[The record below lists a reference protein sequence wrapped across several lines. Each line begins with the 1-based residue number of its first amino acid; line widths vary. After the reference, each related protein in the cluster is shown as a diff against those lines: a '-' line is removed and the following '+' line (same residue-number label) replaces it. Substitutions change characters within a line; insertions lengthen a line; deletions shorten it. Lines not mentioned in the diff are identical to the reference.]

1 MALRFHWMLPKGG
14 EVKLDGRQSPL
25 EAARYRI
32 QSMST
37 ASPAPK
43 PDLAGW
49 THFAR
54 HAEGAGIEQVLISFS
69 RYEPDP
75 FLVACALGQAVEK
88 LKFIIAYRSGLMQP
102 TTFVQQMNTAAA
114 LVQGR
119 VAFNIVAGSSSEEQ
133 HGYGD
138 FLSHDER
145 YARAEEFL
153 AVCNAFWRGDEEV
166 NFDGKHY
173 RVEHGKIATPFV
185 ANGRSSRASSDL
197 AAVRP
202 AMNGGSLEAPF
213 MTAGSLGAPFM
224 NEGSLG
230 TPLVATERSGPEI
243 YVSGHSPR
251 SEELAYSQGTCWLRV
266 AEAPEKLAPIVAR
279 ARERGIGV
287 CLRLCLVCRPTRDEA
302 IAVAESLLPADLAES
317 TTTLKD
323 DSHMYREGKT
333 VKSDGHWLTD
343 SLWTGLVPH
352 YGPVW
357 TTLLGTPRE
366 IADALLEYERIGV
379 TEFIISGWPELDTV
393 DTFGREVLPLVN
405 RNRRENSVA

>member
-14 EVKLDGRQSPL
+14 EVKIDGRRTPR

-32 QSMST
+32 ESMSLE
-37 ASPAPK
+37 SPAPK

-54 HAEGAGIEQVLISFS
+54 HAEAAGIEQVLISFS

-75 FLVACALGQAVEK
+75 FLVACALGQVVEK

-102 TTFVQQMNTAAA
+102 ATFVQQMNTASA

-153 AVCNAFWRGDEEV
+153 AVCNAFWNGDEEV
-166 NFDGKHY
+166 DFKGRFY
-173 RVEHGKIATPFV
+173 CVEQGKIATPFV
-185 ANGRSSRASSDL
+185 GNGRTR
-197 AAVRP
+197 
-202 AMNGGSLEAPF
+202 
-213 MTAGSLGAPFM
+213 
-224 NEGSLG
+224 
-230 TPLVATERSGPEI
+230 PEI

-251 SEELAYSQGTCWLRV
+251 SEALAYAQGSCWLRV
-266 AEAPEKLAPIVAR
+266 AEAPEKLAPIVVR
-279 ARERGIGV
+279 ARERGVGV
-287 CLRLCLVCRPTRDEA
+287 CLRLCLICRPTRDEA
-302 IAVAESLLPADLAES
+302 IAVAESLLPVDRAES

-323 DSHMYREGKT
+323 DSQMYREGKG
-333 VKSDGHWLTD
+333 VKSDEYWLTEN
-343 SLWTGLVPH
+343 LWTGLVPH

-393 DTFGREVLPLVN
+393 ETFGREVLPLV
-405 RNRRENSVA
+405 RKSRENSVA

>member
-1 MALRFHWMLPKGG
+1 MLPKGG
-14 EVKLDGRQSPL
+14 EVRLDGRQTPL

-32 QSMST
+32 ESMST
-37 ASPAPK
+37 ESPAPK

-54 HAEGAGIEQVLISFS
+54 RAEAAGIEQVLISFS

-102 TTFVQQMNTAAA
+102 TTFVQQMNTASA

-119 VAFNIVAGSSSEEQ
+119 VAFNIVAGSSSAEQ

-153 AVCNAFWRGDEEV
+153 AVCNAFWNGDEEV
-166 NFDGKHY
+166 NFKGRY
-173 RVEHGKIATPFV
+173 YCVEQGKIATPFV
-185 ANGRSSRASSDL
+185 ASAGGNAAAPVTSSRT
-197 AAVRP
+197 R
-202 AMNGGSLEAPF
+202 
-213 MTAGSLGAPFM
+213 
-224 NEGSLG
+224 
-230 TPLVATERSGPEI
+230 PEI

-279 ARERGIGV
+279 ARQRGVGV
-287 CLRLCLVCRPTRDEA
+287 CLRLCLLCRPTREEA
-302 IAVAESLLPADLAES
+302 IEVAESLLPVDRYES

-323 DSHMYREGKT
+323 DSQMYREGNS
-333 VKSDGHWLTD
+333 VRSDAHWLTH

-379 TEFIISGWPELDTV
+379 TEFIISGWPEVETV
-393 DTFGREVLPLVN
+393 DTFGREILPLV
-405 RNRRENSVA
+405 RGM

>member
-1 MALRFHWMLPKGG
+1 MSLKFHWMLPKGG
-14 EVKLDGRQSPL
+14 EVKLEGAQTPL

-32 QSMST
+32 ESMST
-37 ASPAPK
+37 ESPAPK
-43 PDLAGW
+43 PDLKGW

-54 HAEGAGIEQVLISFS
+54 HAEEAGIDSVLISFS

-75 FLVACALGQAVEK
+75 FLVSCALGQAVQK

-102 TTFVQQMNTAAA
+102 TTFVQQMNTASA

-119 VAFNIVAGSSSEEQ
+119 VSFNIVAGSSSEEQ
-133 HGYGD
+133 RGYGD

-145 YARAEEFL
+145 YERAEEFL
-153 AVCNAFWRGDEEV
+153 AVCNAFWATDEEV
-166 NFDGKHY
+166 NFKGKHY
-173 RVEHGKIATPFV
+173 CVEQGKIATPFV
-185 ANGRSSRASSDL
+185 SVDQ
-197 AAVRP
+197 VRP
-202 AMNGGSLEAPF
+202 
-213 MTAGSLGAPFM
+213 
-224 NEGSLG
+224 
-230 TPLVATERSGPEI
+230 EI
-243 YVSGHSPR
+243 FVSGHSEK

-287 CLRLCLVCRPTRDEA
+287 CLRLCLICRPEREEA
-302 IAVAESLLPADLAES
+302 IRIAEGLLPVDRDES

-323 DSHMYREGKT
+323 DSQMYREGKGI
-333 VKSDGHWLTD
+333 KSDEYWLGR

-366 IADALLEYERIGV
+366 IADVLLEYERIGV
-379 TEFIISGWPELDTV
+379 TEFIISGWPEVDTV
-393 DTFGREVLPLVN
+393 DVFGRDVLPLV
-405 RNRRENSVA
+405 REGSVV

>member
-1 MALRFHWMLPKGG
+1 MAALLCAAKQTMSLRFHWMLPKGG
-14 EVKLDGRQSPL
+14 EVRLDGRQTPL

-32 QSMST
+32 ESMSVD
-37 ASPAPK
+37 SPAPK
-43 PDLAGW
+43 PDLKGW

-54 HAEGAGIEQVLISFS
+54 HAEETGIDSVLISFS

-75 FLVACALGQAVEK
+75 FLVSCALGQAVKK

-102 TTFVQQMNTAAA
+102 TTFVQQMNTVSA

-119 VAFNIVAGSSSEEQ
+119 VSFNIVAGSSSEEQ

-153 AVCNAFWRGDEEV
+153 AVCNAFWRGEEEV
-166 NFDGKHY
+166 NFNGKHY
-173 RVEHGKIATPFV
+173 RVEQGKLATPFV
-185 ANGRSSRASSDL
+185 STDQFR
-197 AAVRP
+197 
-202 AMNGGSLEAPF
+202 
-213 MTAGSLGAPFM
+213 
-224 NEGSLG
+224 
-230 TPLVATERSGPEI
+230 PEI
-243 YVSGHSPR
+243 YVSGHSEK
-251 SEELAYSQGTCWLRV
+251 SEDLAYSQGSCWLRV

-287 CLRLCLVCRPTRDEA
+287 CLRFCLLCRRTREEA
-302 IAVAESLLPADLAES
+302 IAVAESLLPADRDES

-323 DSHMYREGKT
+323 DSQMYREGKSI
-333 VKSDGHWLTD
+333 KSDNYWLHR

-357 TTLLGTPRE
+357 TTLLGSPRD
-366 IADALLEYERIGV
+366 IADLLLEYERIGV
-379 TEFIISGWPELDTV
+379 TEFIISGWPEVETV
-393 DTFGREVLPLVN
+393 DLLGREIMPLV
-405 RNRRENSVA
+405 RKA